1 MSSTQG
7 SGYDGPTPSAADLA
21 RYLEQRGELSK
32 PWMLQLLRLTKLK
45 EAKDSMEPQEFIE
58 RLQEA
63 HADLMRLGEFWK
75 GREQEVFGG
84 RYQPP
89 TLIEPLPGSPE
100 DR

>member
-1 MSSTQG
+1 MAAPIPG
-7 SGYDGPTPSAADLA
+7 DGNLKAADLA
-21 RYLEQRGELSK
+21 RYLEQRGELGK

-45 EAKDSMEPQEFIE
+45 EAKASMEPQEYVE
-58 RLQEA
+58 KLQEA

-75 GREQEVFGG
+75 GREQEVFSG

-89 TLIEPLPGSPE
+89 ELIEPLPGSPE

>member
-1 MSSTQG
+1 MAGPG
-7 SGYDGPTPSAADLA
+7 SPSPSASELA

-45 EAKDSMEPQEFIE
+45 EAKDTMEPQEFVD

-75 GREQEVFGG
+75 GREQQVFNG
-84 RYQPP
+84 RYEPSS
-89 TLIEPLPGSPE
+89 LIEPLPGSPD

>member
-1 MSSTQG
+1 MAASS
-7 SGYDGPTPSAADLA
+7 DGNLNAADLA

-45 EAKDSMEPQEFIE
+45 ESKDSMDPQAYVEA
-58 RLQEA
+58 LQEA
-63 HADLMRLGEFWK
+63 HADLIRLGEFWK

-84 RYQPP
+84 RYAPS
-89 TLIEPLPGSPE
+89 TVVEPLPGSPE

>member
-1 MSSTQG
+1 MAASS
-7 SGYDGPTPSAADLA
+7 DGTPKAADLA

-45 EAKDSMEPQEFIE
+45 ESRDSMDPQEYVE
-58 RLQEA
+58 ALQEA

-75 GREQEVFGG
+75 GREQEVFSG
-84 RYQPP
+84 RYAPSRVV
-89 TLIEPLPGSPE
+89 EPLPGSPE

>member
-1 MSSTQG
+1 MSSAPG
-7 SGYDGPTPSAADLA
+7 SPPFPSSEELA
-21 RYLEQRGELSK
+21 RYLEQRGELGK

-45 EAKDSMEPQEFIE
+45 EAKASMEPQEYVE
-58 RLQEA
+58 KLQEA

-75 GREQEVFGG
+75 GREQEVFSG

-89 TLIEPLPGSPE
+89 QLLEPLPGSPE

>member
-1 MSSTQG
+1 MDT
-7 SGYDGPTPSAADLA
+7 TPSAADLA

-45 EAKDSMEPQEFIE
+45 EARQEMDPQEYMN

-75 GREQEVFGG
+75 GREQEVFAG

-89 TLIEPLPGSPE
+89 TLIEPLPGSAD

>member
-1 MSSTQG
+1 MAG
-7 SGYDGPTPSAADLA
+7 SGSPTPSSQELA

-45 EAKDSMEPQEFIE
+45 EAKDTMDPQEFID

-84 RYQPP
+84 RYQPSS
-89 TLIEPLPGSPE
+89 LIEPLPGSAE

>member
-1 MSSTQG
+1 M
-7 SGYDGPTPSAADLA
+7 DATPSAAELA

-45 EAKDSMEPQEFIE
+45 EARQDMDPQEYMDK
-58 RLQEA
+58 LQEA

-75 GREQEVFGG
+75 GREQEVFAG

-89 TLIEPLPGSPE
+89 TLIEPLPGSAD

>member
-1 MSSTQG
+1 MSSSSSPQ
-7 SGYDGPTPSAADLA
+7 PSAAELA

-45 EAKDSMEPQEFIE
+45 ESRDAMDPQEYME
-58 RLQEA
+58 KLQEA

-75 GREQEVFGG
+75 GREQEVFSGQ
-84 RYQPP
+84 YQPP

>member
-1 MSSTQG
+1 MASGSS
-7 SGYDGPTPSAADLA
+7 PATPSSEDLA

-45 EAKDSMEPQEFIE
+45 EAKESMDPAAYVAK
-58 RLQEA
+58 LAEA

-75 GREQEVFGG
+75 GREREVFGG
-84 RYQPP
+84 QYVPP
-89 TLIEPLPGSPE
+89 TLIEPLPGSAD

>member
-1 MSSTQG
+1 MAAG
-7 SGYDGPTPSAADLA
+7 DLSAAELA

-45 EAKDSMEPQEFIE
+45 EARDSMDPQEYVE
-58 RLQEA
+58 KLQEA

-75 GREQEVFGG
+75 GREQEVFAG
-84 RYQPP
+84 RYQPSV
-89 TLIEPLPGSPE
+89 LLEPLPGSPE

>member
-1 MSSTQG
+1 MAAG
-7 SGYDGPTPSAADLA
+7 DLSAAELA

-45 EAKDSMEPQEFIE
+45 EARDSMDPQEYVE
-58 RLQEA
+58 KLQEA

-75 GREQEVFGG
+75 GREHELFAG
-84 RYQPP
+84 RYQPSSV
-89 TLIEPLPGSPE
+89 IEPLPGSPE

>member
-1 MSSTQG
+1 M
-7 SGYDGPTPSAADLA
+7 DANPSAAELA

-45 EAKDSMEPQEFIE
+45 ESREAMDPQEYLDK
-58 RLQEA
+58 LQEA

-75 GREQEVFGG
+75 GREQEVFAG

-89 TLIEPLPGSPE
+89 TLIEPLPGSPD

>member
-1 MSSTQG
+1 M
-7 SGYDGPTPSAADLA
+7 DATPSAADLA

-45 EAKDSMEPQEFIE
+45 EAKDTMEPQEFVE

-75 GREQEVFGG
+75 GREQEVFAG

-89 TLIEPLPGSPE
+89 TLIEPLPGSAD

>member
-1 MSSTQG
+1 MTTPGSS
-7 SGYDGPTPSAADLA
+7 PSAADLA

-32 PWMLQLLRLTKLK
+32 PWALQLLRLTKLK
-45 EAKDSMEPQEFIE
+45 ESRDAMDPDAYLR

-75 GREQEVFGG
+75 GREQEVFEG
-84 RYQPP
+84 RYTPP
-89 TLIEPLPGSPE
+89 QVLEPIPGSSE